1 MLSLPN
7 DARPDDLERAL
18 RATASHINRS
28 TASPVGNLAILDGAE
43 AYERTLKYRFH
54 FKELSKED
62 ISSEFFWKQTEFL
75 TDFVCTTPEMK
86 VFVDNNVTLKYAYH
100 DKIGKLV
107 VVITVDT
114 GTCARQ

>member
-1 MLSLPN
+1 
-7 DARPDDLERAL
+7 
-18 RATASHINRS
+18 
-28 TASPVGNLAILDGAE
+28 
-43 AYERTLKYRFH
+43 
-54 FKELSKED
+54 
-62 ISSEFFWKQTEFL
+62 L
-75 TDFVCTTPEMK
+75 TDLVCTTPEMK